1 MAIHSSIL
9 AWKIPGLATVH
20 GEEEQMRKGSIEG
33 MPRKGK
39 GERAERCKQREP
51 SDLNVALD
59 SVKGEKGRELSRKSL
74 RPMRFSC
81 INSTVR
87 DVLPLNRDGP
97 PLVPL

>member
-9 AWKIPGLATVH
+9 AWKIPWLATVL
-20 GEEEQMRKGSIEG
+20 GEEEQMCKGSIER
-33 MPRKGK
+33 MLRKGK
-39 GERAERCKQREP
+39 GKRSERCKQREP

-74 RPMRFSC
+74 RLMRC
-81 INSTVR
+81 STVR